1 MILVGSDLMYM
12 PVESDHFNGTP
23 SYRNFYLS
31 ICAIRDSPLMNIYIP
46 DKPFLVTLDFSSALF
61 RASGLGNITGNPGV
75 RQANPYPYPS
85 DPYPQP
91 SRVYP
96 SK

>member
-1 MILVGSDLMYM
+1 MYM
-12 PVESDHFNGTP
+12 PVKSEHFNGTP

-61 RASGLGNITGNPGV
+61 RASGSTLNIVQLDGDATSV
-75 RQANPYPYPS
+75 RQFSVPFLS
-85 DPYPQP
+85 
-91 SRVYP
+91 SL
-96 SK
+96 